1 MFQHRRS
8 LLRLAAF
15 ALLAQAAIACQSLT
29 PIEKAMRERF
39 DKRIAEKP
47 AKKDSLE
54 NRYKAALVEMREA
67 DRLENIQYNEQSDA
81 TADFTKAVEKVWANS
96 ARMDQAALDAEFKPF
111 RDKWVKLSGHET
123 GSASSTGMPFE
134 ETNNWSA
141 IDLKAVVNPMR
152 KVTAVVKTS
161 GDNFSRSRFSDD
173 NDKNYIALFDRV
185 EVRNT
190 DVNAANLAGMGSDG
204 SFMGMTIKKPLEGT
218 VYVLHFGRSRSGLD
232 QMMDRK

>member
-29 PIEKAMRERF
+29 PDEKEMRERF
-39 DKRIAEKP
+39 DKRIAETP

-54 NRYKAALVEMREA
+54 KRFGTALIEMREA
-67 DRLENIQYNEQSDA
+67 DRLEKIPYDEQSDA
-81 TADFTKAVEKVWANS
+81 TADFTKAVEKVWANP
-96 ARMDQAALDAEFKPF
+96 ARLDQAALEAEFKPF
-111 RDKWVKLSGHET
+111 RDKWVKLSGHKT
-123 GSASSTGMPFE
+123 AGASSTGKPFE

-141 IDLKAVVNPMR
+141 IDLKAVDNPMR

-161 GDNFSRSRFSDD
+161 GDSFSRSRFSDD
-173 NDKNYIALFDRV
+173 SDKKYTALFDRV

-190 DVNAANLAGMGSDG
+190 DVNAANMASMTKGG
-204 SFMGMTIKKPLEGT
+204 SFMGMTMEKPLEGT
-218 VYVLHFGRSRSGLD
+218 VYVLHFGRSRSSMD
-232 QMMDRK
+232 EMMDQK